1 MKKNTGINGFG
12 RVGLH
17 LLKYWLDRNNDA
29 NFDINFINDDFL
41 TIDQAV
47 DNINK
52 DEAVIFNKYK
62 IKKIDSKI
70 RILEPNGTVHEIV
83 YTNKKKN
90 EIPWVGK
97 PDILFECSGKN
108 TVRKDC
114 LDFLTGETKLVII
127 SATSW
132 DADKT
137 LVYGFNHD
145 SFSRKYKVISY
156 GSCTVNAFT
165 PLAAFMDKKYGL
177 ENADV
182 NVIHNIQK
190 YRLDENYT
198 LNRKFCTLEKSAVQ
212 LMECINENNF
222 VVNYTVIPYTGVST
236 IDYRFR
242 LNNCPSIDQFL
253 FDIEISI
260 KDGDLHGLYD
270 IHEVDIGPEVHNCS
284 TFSSVFIKE
293 GIKVINDQVYIF
305 SYFDN
310 ENSVNRFYDLANFIC
325 GK

>member
-1 MKKNTGINGFG
+1 
-12 RVGLH
+12 
-17 LLKYWLDRNNDA
+17 
-29 NFDINFINDDFL
+29 
-41 TIDQAV
+41 
-47 DNINK
+47 
-52 DEAVIFNKYK
+52 
-62 IKKIDSKI
+62 
-70 RILEPNGTVHEIV
+70 LEPNGTVHEIV

-165 PLAAFMDKKYGL
+165 PLAAFIDKKYGL

-190 YRLDENYT
+190 YRVDENYT
-198 LNRKFCTLEKSAVQ
+198 LNRKFCTLEKSAVE
-212 LMECINENNF
+212 LLECINENNF

-253 FDIEISI
+253 FDIEASI

-293 GIKVINDQVYIF
+293 GIKVIDDQVYIF

-310 ENSVNRFYDLANFIC
+310 ENSVNRFYDLANYIC

>member
-12 RVGLH
+12 RVVLH

-47 DNINK
+47 YNIKK

-90 EIPWVGK
+90 EIPWLGK

-165 PLAAFMDKKYGL
+165 PLAAFINKKYGL
-177 ENADV
+177 KNADV

-190 YRLDENYT
+190 YRVDENYT
-198 LNRKFCTLEKSAVQ
+198 LNRKFCTLEKSAIQ

-222 VVNYTVIPYTGVST
+222 VVNYTVIPYMGIST

-253 FDIEISI
+253 FDIEASI

-293 GIKVINDQVYIF
+293 GIKVIDDQVYIF